1 MPSGALKIADY
12 AKAIRA
18 VGPEHCILS
27 SDLGQA
33 MNPVHT
39 DGWIRYLQMFREAGF
54 NQAEIDRMAKINPAR
69 FLGLD

>member
-1 MPSGALKIADY
+1 
-12 AKAIRA
+12 
-18 VGPEHCILS
+18 
-27 SDLGQA
+27 

-69 FLGLD
+69 FLGLE